1 MDTLEDVARRVKDCT
16 DCPLHLGRTNAVPGE
31 GPPDAELLF
40 IGEGPGFQEDR
51 QGRPFVGP
59 AGGFLEQLLQSIG
72 MTRDQVYIANMVKCR
87 PPDNRDPSLGE
98 IAACSK
104 YLDRQ
109 IQLID
114 PRLIVTLG
122 RFATSRFIPGQS
134 ISSVRGRLRTVNG
147 QQIFPIMHPPPGCV
161 VRKCGRSSRKTSR
174 SWLVY
179 WMSCAW
185 KPTRPPLH
193 TVSESHRPTTNRKP
207 NHPGKISRSG
217 TCQRRTLL
225 TLRSNLWSCHHLTNL
240 PQANN
245 PQANNDY
252 SDRST
257 RG

>member
-1 MDTLEDVARRVKDCT
+1 MDTLEDVARRVRDCT

-122 RFATSRFIPGQS
+122 RFATSGFIPGQS

-147 QQIFPIMHPPPGCV
+147 QQIFPIMHPAAGLRSQKMRTFIEEDFQKLAGLLDVLRMEADPPSVAHRIREPQADYEPETQPPRQNQSFWDLPTPDLAEPPLESAESPPPHEPPPSQQPPGQ
-161 VRKCGRSSRKTSR
+161 
-174 SWLVY
+174 
-179 WMSCAW
+179 
-185 KPTRPPLH
+185 
-193 TVSESHRPTTNRKP
+193 
-207 NHPGKISRSG
+207 
-217 TCQRRTLL
+217 QRLF
-225 TLRSNLWSCHHLTNL
+225 
-240 PQANN
+240 
-245 PQANNDY
+245 
-252 SDRST
+252 
-257 RG
+257 